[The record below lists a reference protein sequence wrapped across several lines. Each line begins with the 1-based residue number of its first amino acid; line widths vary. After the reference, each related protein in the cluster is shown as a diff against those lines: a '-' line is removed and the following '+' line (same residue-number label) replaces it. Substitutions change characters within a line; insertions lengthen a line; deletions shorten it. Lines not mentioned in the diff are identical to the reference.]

1 VSAIY
6 NAHSGGHYMIPFGE
20 NNMPQASQPGKG
32 KSNTMGDRS
41 PKSNQ
46 KKSNQKQAKASS
58 ADQKKKTDIAAKAA
72 AFKKK

>member
-1 VSAIY
+1 
-6 NAHSGGHYMIPFGE
+6 
-20 NNMPQASQPGKG
+20 MPQASQLIKG

-58 ADQKKKTDIAAKAA
+58 ADQKKNQALAAQKSAG
-72 AFKKK
+72 KK